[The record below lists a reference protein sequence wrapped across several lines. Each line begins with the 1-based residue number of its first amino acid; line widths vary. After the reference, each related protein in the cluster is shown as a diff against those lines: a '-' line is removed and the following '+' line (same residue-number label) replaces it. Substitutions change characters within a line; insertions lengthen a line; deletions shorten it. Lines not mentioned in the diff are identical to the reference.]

1 MEDQNSAPVPPRVK
15 RRPGPKKGTRPSGRR
30 KGSKNKAVIER
41 ERAAH
46 LAAERLAEFDRLK
59 AEGAKAEIA
68 AAKTS
73 GIKLMKEIAFDFAR
87 LFAGIAAIAQP
98 YQGWHPMIGPD
109 GKPVL
114 DARGRPV
121 MENDNPHYDEARFK
135 EYGKLAVE
143 TALGAA
149 SYESPKLSAVMVGTA
164 IINEIEITGGL
175 PDDQDGGLS
184 SEDVIEGK
192 ANVAE
197 DAARNAPRL
206 AGPDADAGAGGAAD
220 AAPEAGRVVPHE
232 GEAEGGPLRKAV
244 G

>member
-1 MEDQNSAPVPPRVK
+1 MAR
-15 RRPGPKKGTRPSGRR
+15 GKKTGGKI
-30 KGSKNKAVIER
+30 KGSKNKATIEREAAARIER
-41 ERAAH
+41 ERV
-46 LAAERLAEFDRLK
+46 AELER
-59 AEGAKAEIA
+59 IA
-68 AAKTS
+68 ATGATDLDKAKVS
-73 GIKLMKEIAFDFAR
+73 GKKLMKQIAFDLAELFMGLAVYYQPVPAPDGTLTGNPRYVGNEDKFKEFAIM
-87 LFAGIAAIAQP
+87 AKDTAIA
-98 YQGWHPMIGPD
+98 
-109 GKPVL
+109 
-114 DARGRPV
+114 
-121 MENDNPHYDEARFK
+121 
-135 EYGKLAVE
+135 
-143 TALGAA
+143 AA
-149 SYESPKLSAVMVGTA
+149 SYESPKLSAVMVGAA